1 MGSGDEREGLPSASG
16 IETIKLCPGSFNYKK
31 LFPRVESGDA
41 NEGTIRHDLIEQ
53 VIVGDLAID
62 DITDQQ
68 QHECTSR
75 ALMILKKIEK
85 EIGVGTFDTQ
95 WLEKRVW
102 LNHGEDKLYSAKYD
116 LLRCYR
122 TGDSYVHLLVDWK
135 TLYGDHTPAQ
145 NNIQLLAQAMAVYRN
160 SSEVSKI
167 YCALA
172 EPFPTPTYSLVE
184 YSPDRLDELESML
197 REVVGKANDPD
208 APRQPG
214 LKQCKYCDGLAYCP
228 EVKEEIEKASAVK
241 AEETDLATALE
252 LAVLAD
258 KWATAVKS
266 RARGSLNDGGEI
278 EGWKLRSSGSVKSIK
293 DADACAK
300 AIMETNQLDWTEL
313 LSASS
318 ISWSKLIKA
327 WQTKR
332 QISRKE
338 AIEELLKVLD
348 GVVHETPKSP
358 SLIKAK

>member
-41 NEGTIRHDLIEQ
+41 SEGTIRHDLIEQ

-75 ALMILKKIEK
+75 ALMILKNIEK

-122 TGDSYVHLLVDWK
+122 TGDSYIHLLVDWK

-172 EPFPTPTYSLVE
+172 EPFPKPTYSLVE

-197 REVVGKANDPD
+197 QEIVGKAHEPD

-214 LKQCKYCDGLAYCP
+214 LKQCKYCDGLGYCP
-228 EVKEEIEKASAVK
+228 EVKEEIEKASVK
-241 AEETDLATALE
+241 DERTDLATTLE

-258 KWATAVKS
+258 KWATAVKK
-266 RARGSLNDGGEI
+266 RARDSLNEGDKI
-278 EGWKLRSSGSVKSIK
+278 KGWKLRSSGSVKSIK
-293 DADACAK
+293 DADACAQ
-300 AIMETNQLDWTEL
+300 AIMATNQLDWTEL

-327 WQTKR
+327 WGTKR
-332 QISRKE
+332 QIGRTE
-338 AIEELLKVLD
+338 AIEELSNILE

-358 SLIKAK
+358 SLIKSK